1 MDFRESPEH
10 ARFRLEVRR
19 WLAKNL
25 PPGWG
30 TPGYRGPDTAAERMR
45 FTRWWQ
51 GRLFEGG
58 WSGLAWPKAYGGREL
73 GILEQM
79 IWGEEYARAWAPDLI
94 SLGVG
99 ISLTGPVLIAKG
111 KAWQREAFLR
121 KILTGEHIW
130 CQGFSEPGAGSDLA
144 ALRTRGDVE
153 ADAIVVTGQKIWT
166 SFAQY
171 ADWCIL
177 IVRTDPN
184 AQRKHDGI
192 TFLLVDMQTP
202 GIEIRPLKEMTG
214 EDWFNEVFFDR
225 VRVPLENVV
234 GEIGGGWDV
243 IVNALSHERASASPH
258 ARLEAELALLRDL
271 ARRVPH
277 GRGVAADD
285 PVIRQQ
291 LARFTIEV
299 MALRLN
305 AYRNVATIERTGHPG
320 AAGLDPE
327 ARLERARSAHQGS
340 RRPDARARRAAAAGR
355 PARRRRRALG
365 ARAAVVARRHDLR
378 RHLRGAAQHHRGARA
393 GAAALKRARRIRLP
407 SRGYLI

>member
-10 ARFRLEVRR
+10 ARFRLEVRS
-19 WLAKNL
+19 WLEKNL
-25 PPGWG
+25 PSGWG

-58 WSGLAWPKAYGGREL
+58 WSGLAWPRAYGGREL

-111 KAWQREAFLR
+111 KDWQRRAFLR

-144 ALRTRGDVE
+144 ALRARGEVE

-177 IVRTDPN
+177 IVRTDP
-184 AQRKHDGI
+184 
-192 TFLLVDMQTP
+192 
-202 GIEIRPLKEMTG
+202 
-214 EDWFNEVFFDR
+214 
-225 VRVPLENVV
+225 
-234 GEIGGGWDV
+234 
-243 IVNALSHERASASPH
+243 ERRSASTTASPSCSS
-258 ARLEAELALLRDL
+258 
-271 ARRVPH
+271 
-277 GRGVAADD
+277 
-285 PVIRQQ
+285 
-291 LARFTIEV
+291 TC
-299 MALRLN
+299 
-305 AYRNVATIERTGHPG
+305 
-320 AAGLDPE
+320 
-327 ARLERARSAHQGS
+327 
-340 RRPDARARRAAAAGR
+340 
-355 PARRRRRALG
+355 RRRASRS
-365 ARAAVVARRHDLR
+365 ARSRR
-378 RHLRGAAQHHRGARA
+378 
-393 GAAALKRARRIRLP
+393 
-407 SRGYLI
+407 

>member
-1 MDFRESPEH
+1 VDFSETPEH
-10 ARFRLEVRR
+10 ARFRGEVRA
-19 WLAKNL
+19 WLAGNL
-25 PPGWG
+25 PSGWG
-30 TPGYRGPDTAAERMR
+30 APGHRGPDTAAERMR

-51 GRLFEGG
+51 GKLFEGG
-58 WSGLAWPKAYGGREL
+58 WSGLAWPKAFGGREL
-73 GILEQM
+73 GVLEQM
-79 IWGEEYARAWAPDLI
+79 IWGEEYARAFAPDLI

-111 KAWQREAFLR
+111 MPWQREAFLR

-144 ALRTRGDVE
+144 ALRTRGEVA
-153 ADAIVVTGQKIWT
+153 ADAVVVTGQKIWT

-184 AQRKHDGI
+184 ARRKHDGI

-225 VRVPLENVV
+225 VRVPRENVV

-243 IVNALSHERASASPH
+243 ILNVLSHERASASPH
-258 ARLEAELALLRDL
+258 AKLEAELALLRDL
-271 ARRVPH
+271 ARRVPW
-277 GRGVAADD
+277 RSSVAADD

-299 MALRLN
+299 LTLRLN
-305 AYRNVATIERTGHPG
+305 AYRNVATIERTGVPG
-320 AAGLDPE
+320 PQGSTQKLGWSELDQRIKDFAGRMLGPAGLLLPGDPF
-327 ARLERARSAHQGS
+327 AADGGRWAHEQLWS
-340 RRPDARARRAAAAGR
+340 RAATIYAGTSEVQR
-355 PARRRRRALG
+355 NIIAERVLG
-365 ARAAVVARRHDLR
+365 
-378 RHLRGAAQHHRGARA
+378 
-393 GAAALKRARRIRLP
+393 LP
-407 SRGYLI
+407 R

>member
-1 MDFRESPEH
+1 VDFRESPEQQ
-10 ARFRLEVRR
+10 RFRLTVRD

-25 PPGWG
+25 PAGWG
-30 TPGYRGPDTAAERMR
+30 TPGYRGPETAAERMR

-51 GRLFEGG
+51 GKLFEGG
-58 WSGLAWPKAYGGREL
+58 WAGLAWPRTYGGREL
-73 GILEQM
+73 GLLEQT
-79 IWGEEYARAWAPDLI
+79 IWSEEYARAWGPDLI

-111 KAWQREAFLR
+111 KDWQRQAFLR

-130 CQGFSEPGAGSDLA
+130 CQGFSEPEAGSDLA
-144 ALRTRGDVE
+144 ALRARGVVE
-153 ADAIVVTGQKIWT
+153 SDAIVVTGQKIWT

-184 AQRKHDGI
+184 AARKHDGI
-192 TFLLVDMQTP
+192 TFLLVDMQSP

-214 EDWFNEVFFDR
+214 EDWFNQVFFDR

-243 IVNALSHERASASPH
+243 IVNVLSHERASASPH
-258 ARLEAELALLRDL
+258 ARLEAELALLRAL
-271 ARRVPH
+271 ARRVPYQ
-277 GRGVAADD
+277 GGLAADD

-299 MALRLN
+299 TALRLN
-305 AYRNVATIERTGHPG
+305 AYRNLASLERTGHPG
-320 AAGLDPE
+320 PQGSTQKLAWSELDQRIKDLAGRLLGPAGLLLPGDPL
-327 ARLERARSAHQGS
+327 APDGGHWAHQQLW
-340 RRPDARARRAAAAGR
+340 ARASTIYAGTSEVQR
-355 PARRRRRALG
+355 NIIAERVLG
-365 ARAAVVARRHDLR
+365 
-378 RHLRGAAQHHRGARA
+378 
-393 GAAALKRARRIRLP
+393 LP
-407 SRGYLI
+407 R

>member
-1 MDFRESPEH
+1 VDFRESPEQ
-10 ARFRLEVRR
+10 ARFRLEVRA
-19 WLAKNL
+19 WLEKNL
-25 PPGWG
+25 PSGWG

-51 GRLFEGG
+51 GKLFEGG
-58 WSGLAWPKAYGGREL
+58 WAGLAWPRAYGGREL
-73 GILEQM
+73 GILEQT

-111 KAWQREAFLR
+111 KDWQREAFLR
-121 KILTGEHIW
+121 RILTGEHIW

-177 IVRTDPN
+177 IVRTDPD
-184 AQRKHDGI
+184 AKRKHDGI
-192 TFLLVDMQTP
+192 TFLLVDMQSP

-225 VRVPLENVV
+225 VRVPIENVV

-243 IVNALSHERASASPH
+243 VVNTLSHERASASPH
-258 ARLEAELALLRDL
+258 ARLEAELALLRGL
-271 ARRVPH
+271 ARRTPR
-277 GRGVAADD
+277 GRGVAAED

-291 LARFTIEV
+291 LARFTIEAT
-299 MALRLN
+299 ALRLN
-305 AYRNVATIERTGHPG
+305 AYRNLATIQRTGHPG
-320 AAGLDPE
+320 PQGSTQKLGWSELDQRIKDLAGRILGPAGLLLPGDPLAPDGGHWAHE
-327 ARLERARSAHQGS
+327 QLWSRASTLYAGTSEVQRNIIAERV
-340 RRPDARARRAAAAGR
+340 
-355 PARRRRRALG
+355 LG
-365 ARAAVVARRHDLR
+365 
-378 RHLRGAAQHHRGARA
+378 
-393 GAAALKRARRIRLP
+393 LP
-407 SRGYLI
+407 R

>member
-1 MDFRESPEH
+1 VDFRESPEH
-10 ARFRLEVRR
+10 ARFRLEVRS

-30 TPGYRGPDTAAERMR
+30 TPGYRGSDTAAERMR

-51 GRLFEGG
+51 GKLFEGG
-58 WSGLAWPKAYGGREL
+58 WSGLAWPKACGGREL

-111 KAWQREAFLR
+111 KPWQREAFLR

-153 ADAIVVTGQKIWT
+153 ADAIFVSGQKIWT

-184 AQRKHDGI
+184 ARRKHDGI

-225 VRVPLENVV
+225 VRVPIENVV

-243 IVNALSHERASASPH
+243 ILNVLSHERASASPH

-271 ARRVPH
+271 ARRVPR

-291 LARFTIEV
+291 LARFSIEV

-305 AYRNVATIERTGHPG
+305 AYRNLATIERTGVPG
-320 AAGLDPE
+320 PQGSTQKLGWSELDQRINDLAGAILGPAGLLLPGDPL
-327 ARLERARSAHQGS
+327 AADGGHWAHEQLWS
-340 RRPDARARRAAAAGR
+340 RAATIYAGTSEVQR
-355 PARRRRRALG
+355 NIIAERVLG
-365 ARAAVVARRHDLR
+365 
-378 RHLRGAAQHHRGARA
+378 
-393 GAAALKRARRIRLP
+393 LP
-407 SRGYLI
+407 R